1 MLKNNIIGRGMTAEV
16 YEWDDSK
23 VLKLYYEGFSEDII
37 KFEANIGKQI
47 FEAGISSPEVYGIV
61 EVEGRLGIVFQR
73 IHGQSML
80 KLIEKKP
87 WKLAYYS
94 RCMARMHAEMHL
106 RSAGGLPDQKDNLVA
121 SIAESSN
128 LLAGKE
134 NVIINYLNNLS
145 NGTSVCH
152 GDFHPDNIIVADGEL
167 TAIDWINVSSG
178 NPFADVARTC
188 LMIGSPAMPPG
199 SSMLSVIISKLAKK
213 LICSFYLKEYIK
225 CTKSRYEVIDEW
237 FLPVAAARLREK
249 IPGEE
254 KWIMKI
260 IDERLKRL

>member
-1 MLKNNIIGRGMTAEV
+1 MLKNNVIGRGMTAEV
-16 YEWDDSK
+16 YELDDGK
-23 VLKLYYEGFSEDII
+23 VLKLYNEGFSEDVI
-37 KFEANIGKQI
+37 KFEAHIGKQI

-106 RSAGGLPDQKDNLVA
+106 RSAGGLPDQKESFIKFIN
-121 SIAESSN
+121 ESSD
-128 LLAGKE
+128 LLCGKE
-134 NVIINYLNNLS
+134 KVIINYLKNLPD
-145 NGTSVCH
+145 GTNVCH
-152 GDFHPDNIIVADGEL
+152 GDFHPDNIIVADNEL
-167 TAIDWINVSSG
+167 VAIDWINVSSG

-188 LMIGSPAMPPG
+188 LMIGTPAMPPG
-199 SSMLSVIISKLAKK
+199 SSILSVIVSKIAKK

-225 CTKSRYEVIDEW
+225 CTKSNFENIDTW
-237 FLPVAAARLREK
+237 LLPVAAARLREK

-254 KWIMKI
+254 KWLLRI
-260 IDERLKRL
+260 IDKRLKRL

>member
-1 MLKNNIIGRGMTAEV
+1 MLKNNVIGRGMTAEV
-16 YEWDDSK
+16 YELDDGK
-23 VLKLYYEGFSEDII
+23 VLKLYNEGFSEDVIN
-37 KFEANIGKQI
+37 FEAHIGKLI

-61 EVEGRLGIVFQR
+61 EVEGRLGIVFQG

-106 RSAGGLPDQKDNLVA
+106 RSAGGLPNQKDNLA
-121 SIAESSN
+121 TSIAESSN

-134 NVIINYLNNLS
+134 NIIINYLNNLS

-152 GDFHPDNIIVADGEL
+152 GDFHPDNIIVADNKPV
-167 TAIDWINVSSG
+167 AIDWINVSSG
-178 NPFADVARTC
+178 NPFADVVRTC

-199 SSMLSVIISKLAKK
+199 SSILSVIVSKIAKK
-213 LICSFYLKEYIK
+213 LIFSFYLKEYIK
-225 CTKSRYEVIDEW
+225 CTKSNFENIDTW
-237 FLPVAAARLREK
+237 LLPVAAARLREK

-254 KWIMKI
+254 KWLLRI
-260 IDERLKRL
+260 IDDRLKRL